1 MTGYRTSKVSQQEFM
16 RHIDEE
22 IERRRQ
28 FEEKRKKEC
37 VKAEKEREKE

>member
-16 RHIDEE
+16 RRIDEE

-28 FEEKRKKEC
+28 FEE
-37 VKAEKEREKE
+37 EREKE